1 MSDDIFSQLFNLFN
15 NDDDDVNW
23 KLVEQIS
30 NHINKDSEEVL
41 MLSNSSLN
49 YEEIFRTIE
58 LSPEAISTEINT
70 VQVLN
75 PKDYGN
81 WIINSIKHYDYS
93 NLSMENNSFNL
104 GAAQSSLVAM
114 QLGNIV
120 GFISKNTWGLS
131 HFGFLLPRSKTLSL
145 NNKNFQN
152 RISKFDI
159 DENQLVLALM
169 TCEFV
174 ALELG
179 KYTAPFSYVINQMQL
194 SNEALIDELKEASP
208 NFDPTQIT
216 NPQDMFSNVPEINN
230 LNFENIF
237 DSMFAPLS
245 FYRSIIKLRAKS
257 ILEFID
263 SSVVDLVMDLSFSST
278 ENGLSEFESKL
289 SKFDQQA
296 DEFITFLEDTKNIH
310 TTDDILSDESL
321 IPNQSELQDPL
332 SWAARTSLPPI

>member
-23 KLVEQIS
+23 KLVEQIN

-120 GFISKNTWGLS
+120 GFISK
-131 HFGFLLPRSKTLSL
+131 TLG
-145 NNKNFQN
+145 
-152 RISKFDI
+152 
-159 DENQLVLALM
+159 V
-169 TCEFV
+169 
-174 ALELG
+174 
-179 KYTAPFSYVINQMQL
+179 
-194 SNEALIDELKEASP
+194 
-208 NFDPTQIT
+208 
-216 NPQDMFSNVPEINN
+216 
-230 LNFENIF
+230 
-237 DSMFAPLS
+237 
-245 FYRSIIKLRAKS
+245 
-257 ILEFID
+257 
-263 SSVVDLVMDLSFSST
+263 
-278 ENGLSEFESKL
+278 
-289 SKFDQQA
+289 
-296 DEFITFLEDTKNIH
+296 
-310 TTDDILSDESL
+310 
-321 IPNQSELQDPL
+321 
-332 SWAARTSLPPI
+332 

>member
-15 NDDDDVNW
+15 NDDDVNW

-30 NHINKDSEEVL
+30 NHINKDSDEVF

-58 LSPEAISTEINT
+58 LSPEAISTDINT
-70 VQVLN
+70 VKVLN

-120 GFISKNTWGLS
+120 GFITKNTWGLS

-263 SSVVDLVMDLSFSST
+263 SSVVDLVMDLSFSSD

-289 SKFDQQA
+289 S
-296 DEFITFLEDTKNIH
+296 N
-310 TTDDILSDESL
+310 L
-321 IPNQSELQDPL
+321 INKLMNL
-332 SWAARTSLPPI
+332 LHF

>member
-15 NDDDDVNW
+15 NDDDVNW

-152 RISKFDI
+152 RISNFDI

-278 ENGLSEFESKL
+278 KNGLSEFESKL

>member
-15 NDDDDVNW
+15 NDDDVNW

-152 RISKFDI
+152 RISNFDI

-257 ILEFID
+257 ILKFID

>member
-1 MSDDIFSQLFNLFN
+1 MSEKQNIIEFLEDTLKNI
-15 NDDDDVNW
+15 
-23 KLVEQIS
+23 
-30 NHINKDSEEVL
+30 
-41 MLSNSSLN
+41 
-49 YEEIFRTIE
+49 EEIRRKVLKLEKTI
-58 LSPEAISTEINT
+58 
-70 VQVLN
+70 
-75 PKDYGN
+75 
-81 WIINSIKHYDYS
+81 
-93 NLSMENNSFNL
+93 NNN
-104 GAAQSSLVAM
+104 
-114 QLGNIV
+114 QL
-120 GFISKNTWGLS
+120 KK
-131 HFGFLLPRSKTLSL
+131 P
-145 NNKNFQN
+145 
-152 RISKFDI
+152 KFDI

>member
-1 MSDDIFSQLFNLFN
+1 M
-15 NDDDDVNW
+15 
-23 KLVEQIS
+23 
-30 NHINKDSEEVL
+30 
-41 MLSNSSLN
+41 
-49 YEEIFRTIE
+49 
-58 LSPEAISTEINT
+58 
-70 VQVLN
+70 
-75 PKDYGN
+75 
-81 WIINSIKHYDYS
+81 
-93 NLSMENNSFNL
+93 
-104 GAAQSSLVAM
+104 
-114 QLGNIV
+114 
-120 GFISKNTWGLS
+120 
-131 HFGFLLPRSKTLSL
+131 SL

-152 RISKFDI
+152 RISNFDI

-296 DEFITFLEDTKNIH
+296 DEFITFLEDTKSIY

>member
-15 NDDDDVNW
+15 NDDDVNW

-145 NNKNFQN
+145 NNKNFQY
-152 RISKFDI
+152 RISNFDI

>member
-15 NDDDDVNW
+15 NDDDVNW

-70 VQVLN
+70 VQILN

-179 KYTAPFSYVINQMQL
+179 KHTAPFSYVINQMQL

>member
-15 NDDDDVNW
+15 NDDDVNW

-58 LSPEAISTEINT
+58 LSPETISTEINT

-75 PKDYGN
+75 SKDYGN

-152 RISKFDI
+152 RISNFDI

-278 ENGLSEFESKL
+278 ENALSEYESKL

>member
-15 NDDDDVNW
+15 NDDDVNW

-145 NNKNFQN
+145 NNKNFQY
-152 RISKFDI
+152 RISNFDI

-257 ILEFID
+257 ILEIID
-263 SSVVDLVMDLSFSST
+263 SSVIDLVMDLSFSST

>member
-15 NDDDDVNW
+15 NDDDVNW

-81 WIINSIKHYDYS
+81 WMINSIKHYDYS

-145 NNKNFQN
+145 NNKNFQY
-152 RISKFDI
+152 RISNFDI

-245 FYRSIIKLRAKS
+245 FYRSIIKLSAKS

-310 TTDDILSDESL
+310 TTDDILSDDSL

>member
-15 NDDDDVNW
+15 NDDDVNW
-23 KLVEQIS
+23 KLVEQIN
-30 NHINKDSEEVL
+30 NHINKDSDEVL

-70 VQVLN
+70 LQVLN

-245 FYRSIIKLRAKS
+245 FYRSIIKLHAKS

-263 SSVVDLVMDLSFSST
+263 SSVVDLVMDLSFSSD

-310 TTDDILSDESL
+310 TTDDILSNESL

>member
-15 NDDDDVNW
+15 NEDDDVNW

-30 NHINKDSEEVL
+30 NHINKDSEEVF

-70 VQVLN
+70 VKMLN
-75 PKDYGN
+75 PKDYGT

-145 NNKNFQN
+145 NNKNFQT

-179 KYTAPFSYVINQMQL
+179 KFTAPFSYVINQMKI

-263 SSVVDLVMDLSFSST
+263 SSVVDLVMDLSFSSD

-296 DEFITFLEDTKNIH
+296 DEFISFLENTKNIH

>member
-15 NDDDDVNW
+15 NDDDVNW
-23 KLVEQIS
+23 KLVEQIN
-30 NHINKDSEEVL
+30 NHINKDSDEVL

-70 VQVLN
+70 LQVLN

-245 FYRSIIKLRAKS
+245 FYRSIIKLHAKS

-310 TTDDILSDESL
+310 TTDDILSNESL

>member
-58 LSPEAISTEINT
+58 LSPETISTEINT

-75 PKDYGN
+75 SKDYGN

-120 GFISKNTWGLS
+120 GFISKKTWGLS

-152 RISKFDI
+152 RISNFDI

-174 ALELG
+174 SLELG

-194 SNEALIDELKEASP
+194 SNEALIDELKEAYP